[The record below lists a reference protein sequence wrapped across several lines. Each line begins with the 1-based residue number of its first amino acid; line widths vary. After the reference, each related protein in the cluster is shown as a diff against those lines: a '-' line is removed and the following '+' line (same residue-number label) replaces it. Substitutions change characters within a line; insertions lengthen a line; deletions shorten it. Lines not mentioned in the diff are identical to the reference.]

1 MSSKGKVLILED
13 DLLLAKQIAGLLSR
27 NNYLVKHTINSDS
40 FFQELRDFNPEV
52 ILLDVFLVGSR
63 LNGLQVL
70 KYLHTNMDL
79 NYKIIVVSGDISS
92 AQITE
97 IRRMGAYHFIEKGAS
112 FNINQLLLHIDNAI
126 QLKHQEEE
134 NIGLQIEY
142 INLKKQY
149 TMSFPFIGESEAIQN
164 VRSQIVKLAQ
174 ADEDLF
180 LIGETGTGKEIA
192 ANYYYINTKRFGRPF
207 HTVNC
212 SALTET
218 LIESEL
224 FGHAKGAFTNADRNR
239 IGFFEECKDGLLFLD
254 EVTNLSLP
262 AQAKI
267 LRAIENKEIQIVGG
281 NLKKVNTRLIFA
293 SNANQNMLSDP
304 VVFRKDLYYRIE
316 GNIVEL
322 PPLRERGSDILL
334 LISYFLTNY
343 SHQFSFHDQ
352 TDISELRDQ
361 LLSYHWPGNIREL
374 KNFCKFIM
382 INEKDIDNKV
392 ISKHLKQKMS
402 MSAKN
407 DHIHLDKYLQI
418 KNLKQSSIEF
428 ERDYLIFYL
437 NFNHWNVSQTAR
449 AIGIERTTLY
459 KKMKAFSINIPDTE
473 D

>member
-13 DLLLAKQIAGLLSR
+13 DLLLAKQIAGLLTR
-27 NNYLVKHTINSDS
+27 NNYSVKHTIDSDS

-92 AQITE
+92 SQIAE
-97 IRRMGAYHFIEKGAS
+97 IRRMGAYHFIEKGSS
-112 FNINQLLLHIDNAI
+112 FNINQLLLHIDNAL

-164 VRSQIVKLAQ
+164 VRAQIVRLAQ

-192 ANYYYINTKRFGRPF
+192 ANYYYINTKRFGKPF

-293 SNANQNMLSDP
+293 SNANQSLLSDP

-316 GNIVEL
+316 GNIVEI

-343 SHQFSFHDQ
+343 YHQFGFHDQ

-382 INEKDIDNKV
+382 INEKDIDNQV

-402 MSAKN
+402 MASRN
-407 DHIHLDKYLQI
+407 DHLHLDKYLQI
-418 KNLKQSSIEF
+418 KNLKQSTIEF

-437 NFNHWNVSQTAR
+437 NHNHWNVSQTAR

-459 KKMKAFSINIPDTE
+459 KKMKAFSINIPDSE